1 MHNRIEMMGQL
12 TNQSGLRIST
22 RLKIE
27 NNKKK
32 KKIREL
38 GDHEEPAEYPVQ

>member
-27 NNKKK
+27 NNNKKNQNK
-32 KKIREL
+32 RTWR
-38 GDHEEPAEYPVQ
+38 P